1 MAEQRPRPDLEELT
15 KQKVLSSGGEVG
27 ALMRS
32 MDWSQTGLGSVSS
45 WPQSLRTAVSI
56 CLHSR
61 FELFIWWG
69 PELIM
74 LYNDAYRQTLQS
86 KHPWALGKPGHVVWS
101 EIWPV
106 IGPMLQDV
114 LRTGKATWSDDL
126 LLFLERHGYP
136 EETYH
141 TFSYSPIIDEDG
153 EVGGVFT
160 AVTQTTDKVI
170 GERRLRTLRDVAAR
184 SADAVSESEAWRTVA
199 EVLRDNPYDVQF
211 ASLYRF
217 DAQQEQ
223 AEAVASAGIAAG
235 HPFLPALIPLR
246 EVDATDGC
254 ASYVKEALR
263 SAKTVE
269 ISNAHELGFELP
281 GGAWNEQPSEVLFLP
296 LIQTGQAQPLGILVA
311 GVSRRKRLD
320 ENYRGFFNILSGQI
334 SKSISDAQAFE
345 KERKRA
351 EALSEIDRAK
361 TAFFSNVSHEF
372 RTPLTLMLGPLEDT
386 LSEGALQLGRDNA
399 DRLETVHRNGMRL
412 LKLVNSLLDFSRIEA
427 GRMQAVYEAV
437 DLAAVTGDLASV
449 FRSAIE
455 RAGMYLWL
463 NLDPIS
469 EPIYVD
475 QEMWEKIVLN
485 LLSNAFKF
493 TFTGGIEVE
502 LTESDSDVRFVV
514 RDTGTGIP
522 QDELPRLFE
531 RFHRVEG
538 AKGRSFEGSGI
549 GLALVQELVK
559 LHGGSITAQSTPG
572 QGSAFTVNLPK
583 GKAHLASDRIGA
595 RRGTSTGL
603 RADSYVEEAV
613 RWLPDASDLPSTFQD
628 NAALPLVV
636 LVDDNA
642 DMRDYAARL
651 LRSEFRVAIANNGQ
665 EGLAIVQTQKP
676 DLVLTDIM
684 MPVLDGFGLL
694 TAIRSDPNIAG
705 TPVVMLSARAGEEA
719 RVEGLQAGADDYLV
733 KPFTARELLA
743 RVRAH
748 VSIAK
753 VRREAAEQER
763 RLRREAEAERRK
775 LRELFDQAPAGI
787 GVLSGPDH
795 VWTYVNQRYV
805 QSVARR
811 NKKELLQRTIRES
824 LPELEVQGFVDL
836 LDRVYAT
843 GNPYVGSEVGVNLPD
858 GRGGF
863 HTLYFDFVYQP
874 MHDADNVVEGILVH
888 CVEVTDRVLG
898 RREVEHKQELL
909 RAALAASSTGTF
921 RWAPATGQF
930 HDFDDNLK
938 ELFGISAAEPVE
950 LAETAAARLHK
961 GDREAF
967 LAQLEHCRSGY
978 DFDMDFRVEL
988 PQGRVRWLYG
998 RAKMQQNNGTPPQL
1012 VGACTDITSTRELAE
1027 QLRTLNDIG
1036 QRVAAELDQQKL
1048 LQLITDAATQG
1059 TGAQFGAFFYNVED
1073 AQGGSYMLYT
1083 ISGVDPSHFS
1093 KFPMPR
1099 NTAVFA
1105 PTFAGEGPV
1114 RSANIRL
1121 DPRFG
1126 HNAPYE
1132 GTPPGHLPVVSYLA
1146 VSVKGK
1152 EGRTIGGLFFGHSA
1166 EGVFSE
1172 RDERFAEAIASQAS
1186 VGLENARL
1194 YRAAQEE
1201 LEQRRKVEAELEQQR
1216 SFLAIAQKSGNIGSW
1231 QLDLKSDP
1239 LRATWSEEL
1248 ELLYGYKP
1256 GTFGGR
1262 YEDWVAAVH
1271 PDDRDSASRS
1281 LLRAVEKHEPW
1292 VEEFRIVRQD
1302 AEMRHMSARG
1312 QCYYD
1317 DSGNPVLMIG
1327 VNIDIT
1333 ERKRA
1338 EDALRNSEKLA
1349 ATGRLAATIAHEI
1362 NNPLEAV
1369 TNFIFLARR
1378 NPDMPDS
1385 ASKYL
1390 ELADRELERVS
1401 HIAQQTLGFYRDTSA
1416 PVAVSIQKSVED
1428 VLRLFERKLKYK
1440 LIDVEVDVPANLEIQ
1455 GLRGEVRQVLSNLL
1469 ANAIDASQK
1478 EGSIRLRAR
1487 AVKQSGGEFVRIA
1500 IADRGHGISSDTKH
1514 NIFLPFFTTKKDV
1527 GTGLGLWV
1535 TKSMV
1540 EKHGGRIAFRSTQG
1554 RGTAFVVTFPRRM
1567 SQPPQ
1572 QPFRAVQY
1580 FDKQDVGDDHL

>member
-1 MAEQRPRPDLEELT
+1 MADPRSRPEIEELA

-32 MDWSQTGLGSVSS
+32 MDWSQTGLGPVSS

-61 FELFIWWG
+61 FELFVWWG

-86 KHPWALGKPGHVVWS
+86 KHPWALGKPGNVVWS

-106 IGPMLQDV
+106 IGPMLHDV
-114 LRTGKATWSDDL
+114 LRTGEATWSDDL

-153 EVGGVFT
+153 DISGVFT

-184 SADAVSESEAWRTVA
+184 SADAISESEAWSTVA
-199 EVLRDNPYDVQF
+199 EVLSNNPYDVQF
-211 ASLYRF
+211 AAMYRF
-217 DAQQEQ
+217 DIQQEV
-223 AEAVASAGIAAG
+223 AETIAFAGIAAD
-235 HPFLPALIPLR
+235 HPFLPDSIPLR
-246 EVDATDGC
+246 GDDSTDGC
-254 ASYVKEALR
+254 ACYVREALR

-281 GGAWNEQPSEVLFLP
+281 GGAWDEQPSEVLFLP
-296 LIQTGQAQPLGILVA
+296 LIQTGQAQPLGILLA

-351 EALSEIDRAK
+351 EALAEIDRAK

-386 LSEGALQLGRDNA
+386 LAEGALQLGRDNA
-399 DRLETVHRNGMRL
+399 DRLQTVHRNGMRL

-437 DLAAVTGDLASV
+437 DLAAVSAELASV
-449 FRSAIE
+449 FRSTVE
-455 RAGMYLWL
+455 RAGLHL
-463 NLDPIS
+463 RLELDRIS

-493 TFTGGIEVE
+493 TFNGGIEVK
-502 LTESDSDVRFVV
+502 LTESDSAVQFVV

-522 QDELPRLFE
+522 QEELPRLFE
-531 RFHRVEG
+531 RFYRVEG

-559 LHGGSITAQSTPG
+559 LHGGSITVQSTPG
-572 QGSAFTVNLPK
+572 QGSAFSVTLHK
-583 GKAHLASDRIGA
+583 GKAHLAADRIGA
-595 RRGTSTGL
+595 SRGISTGL
-603 RADSYVEEAV
+603 RADSYVEEAL
-613 RWLPDASDLPSTFQD
+613 RWLPDAGYPAITAGDD
-628 NAALPLVV
+628 AALPLVV

-651 LRSEFRVAIANNGQ
+651 LRSEFRVAVASNGQ
-665 EGLAIVQTQKP
+665 EGLAIVQAGKP

-694 TAIRSDPNIAG
+694 NAIRSDASIAG

-753 VRREAAEQER
+753 MRREAAEQER

-795 VWTYVNQRYV
+795 VWTYVNQRYL
-805 QSVARR
+805 QIVARR
-811 NKKELLQRTIRES
+811 YKEELLHRTIRES
-824 LPELEVQGFVDL
+824 LPELEVQGFIELMDV
-836 LDRVYAT
+836 VYRT
-843 GNPYVGSEVGVNLPD
+843 GNPYVGSEVGVNLAD
-858 GRGGF
+858 GKGGF

-874 MHDADNVVEGILVH
+874 MRDADNAVESILVH
-888 CVEVTDRVLG
+888 CIEVTDRVLG
-898 RREVEHKQELL
+898 RREVERKQELL

-921 RWAPATGQF
+921 RWDPATGHF

-938 ELFGISAAEPVE
+938 ELFGIAAAEPVE
-950 LAETAAARLHK
+950 LAQTAAVRLHK
-961 GDREAF
+961 EDRGAF
-967 LAQLEHCRSGY
+967 LAQLEHCRSGH

-988 PQGRVRWLYG
+988 PGGRVRWLYG
-998 RAKMQQNNGTPPQL
+998 RAKMQHTNGASAQL

-1027 QLRTLNDIG
+1027 QLRTLNEIG
-1036 QRVAAELDQQKL
+1036 RRVAAELDQQKL

-1059 TGAQFGAFFYNVED
+1059 TGAQFGAFFQNVED
-1073 AQGGSYMLYT
+1073 ERGSSYLLYT
-1083 ISGVDPSHFS
+1083 ISGVDRSNFS

-1099 NTAVFA
+1099 NTEIFA
-1105 PTFAGEGPV
+1105 PTFAGEGTV

-1126 HNAPYE
+1126 HNAPYQ
-1132 GTPPGHLPVVSYLA
+1132 GTPPEHLPVVSYLA

-1152 EGRTIGGLFFGHSA
+1152 EGRTIGGLFFGHSG
-1166 EGVFSE
+1166 EGIFSE
-1172 RDERFAEAIASQAS
+1172 RDERFAEAIASHAS
-1186 VGLENARL
+1186 VALENSRL

-1216 SFLAIAQKSGNIGSW
+1216 SFLAMAQKSGHIGSW

-1248 ELLYGYKP
+1248 EALYGFAP

-1262 YEDWVAAVH
+1262 YENWLAVVH
-1271 PDDRDSASRS
+1271 PDDREPASGSLMRS
-1281 LLRAVEKHEPW
+1281 IERHEPW
-1292 VEEFRIVRQD
+1292 VAEFRIVRQD
-1302 AEMRHMSARG
+1302 GETRHMSARA
-1312 QCYYD
+1312 QCHYD
-1317 DSGNPVLMIG
+1317 DSGTPVLMIG

-1369 TNFIFLARR
+1369 INFIFLARR
-1378 NPDMPDS
+1378 NPGIPDS
-1385 ASKYL
+1385 ASKHL

-1416 PVAVSIQKSVED
+1416 PVTVNIQKSIQD

-1440 LIDVEVDVPANLEIQ
+1440 LIEVDVDVPPGLEIQ

-1469 ANAIDASQK
+1469 ANAIDASHKQ
-1478 EGSIRLRAR
+1478 GSIRLRAR
-1487 AVKQSGGEFVRIA
+1487 NVKQNGQDFIRIA
-1500 IADRGHGISSDTKH
+1500 IADHGHGISLATRQH
-1514 NIFLPFFTTKKDV
+1514 IFQPFFTTKKDV

-1540 EKHGGRIAFRSTQG
+1540 EKHGGRIAFRSAQG
-1554 RGTAFVVTFPRRM
+1554 RGTVFVVTFPRHM
-1567 SQPPQ
+1567 PQPPQ
-1572 QPFRAVQY
+1572 QQLPAV
-1580 FDKQDVGDDHL
+1580 